1 MIVFPFRNIGTA
13 LIPREILRLCVV
25 LLIKSIIAIQI
36 RSSYGKVY
44 LMEVCGST
52 LVSLTYFMNTFFFY
66 FAKIVI
72 IIYLS

>member
-36 RSSYGKVY
+36 RSSCGKVY